1 MNLFALAAANSG
13 DSFFQK
19 TMKIGAIE
27 PKIWHVIVAMAI
39 LVALIVVLIVCI
51 AKVSKKTKRDKAP
64 KGDERIDVRND
75 EEKQEDAGQKEIIDT
90 NGVGRSDYVRV
101 AGIKTADEKQE
112 KVEEPDLSEISTEE
126 PVEDEKPVE
135 EEKTEKVEE
144 TPAVA
149 EIAEEEKAEED
160 AEEVK
165 SEEPIEEPVEEKEEP
180 IEEQKEEAP
189 AIEEKA
195 EETPV
200 EEKKEEKTEEKKAAP
215 KKKAAKEKKPEEKEV
230 VAAVTVEKEDK
241 VAKEV
246 KDAKVVGKFEICNS
260 NLGGFNYLLKANNGQ
275 LLYESKAYKSK
286 DSCREALDNFV
297 AAVKEGRFVIRADK
311 FKNYKFVLKSPTSN
325 TLIYI
330 GESFSTEAS
339 CKNNIES
346 VKRFAENSPIVD
358 ITNEDFVAE
367 FVPYEIPADIVKAV
381 KDKTGVVGK
390 WAIEQVEEGVKNSPY
405 VFLLYAN
412 NGQLLFESRDYKTYA
427 NCLSGLNTF
436 VNTVKTGVFAI
447 DPDKSGRFKFVLRSA
462 SANSAMEYF
471 GQNYDT
477 KKGCANSIDSVYRFA
492 LLSPVP
498 EK

>member
-27 PKIWHVIVAMAI
+27 PKIWHVIIAMAI

-75 EEKQEDAGQKEIIDT
+75 EKKQEDAGQKEIIDT

-135 EEKTEKVEE
+135 EEKTEKV
-144 TPAVA
+144 A
-149 EIAEEEKAEED
+149 EIAEEEK

-195 EETPV
+195 EEVPV

-230 VAAVTVEKEDK
+230 VAAVAVEKEDK
-241 VAKEV
+241 VVKEV

>member
-27 PKIWHVIVAMAI
+27 PKIWHVIIAMAI

-101 AGIKTADEKQE
+101 AGIKTADEKEE

-135 EEKTEKVEE
+135 EEKTEKV
-144 TPAVA
+144 A
-149 EIAEEEKAEED
+149 EIAEEEK

-189 AIEEKA
+189 AI
-195 EETPV
+195 
-200 EEKKEEKTEEKKAAP
+200 EEKTEEKKAAP

-381 KDKTGVVGK
+381 EDKTGVVGK

-477 KKGCANSIDSVYRFA
+477 KKGCASSIDSVYRFA

>member
-27 PKIWHVIVAMAI
+27 PKIWHVIIAMAI

-101 AGIKTADEKQE
+101 AGIKTADKKEE

-126 PVEDEKPVE
+126 PVEDEK
-135 EEKTEKVEE
+135 TEK
-144 TPAVA
+144 VA

-189 AIEEKA
+189 AVEEKA
-195 EETPV
+195 
-200 EEKKEEKTEEKKAAP
+200 EEKKAAP

-381 KDKTGVVGK
+381 KDNTGGVVGK

-477 KKGCANSIDSVYRFA
+477 KKGCASSIDSVYRFA

>member
-135 EEKTEKVEE
+135 EEKTEKV
-144 TPAVA
+144 A
-149 EIAEEEKAEED
+149 EIAEEEK

-189 AIEEKA
+189 AI
-195 EETPV
+195 
-200 EEKKEEKTEEKKAAP
+200 EEKTEEKKAAP

-381 KDKTGVVGK
+381 KDNAGGVVGK

-477 KKGCANSIDSVYRFA
+477 KKGCASSIDSVYRFA

>member
-27 PKIWHVIVAMAI
+27 PKIWHVIIAMAI

-135 EEKTEKVEE
+135 EEKTEKV
-144 TPAVA
+144 A
-149 EIAEEEKAEED
+149 EIAEEEK

-189 AIEEKA
+189 AI
-195 EETPV
+195 
-200 EEKKEEKTEEKKAAP
+200 EEKTEEKKAAP

-381 KDKTGVVGK
+381 EDKTGVVGK
-390 WAIEQVEEGVKNSPY
+390 WTIEQVEEGVKNSPY